1 MANTAFSNARP
12 LRLWPVCALLLL
24 CGMLSPA
31 VAQTREPVIIT
42 DTASTRAIA
51 LESLSR
57 LRDPFPVNTVSFVA
71 GADTRTRVLLFVL
84 NLDLLPGEGASALTA
99 DGEDSTHRFYKFK
112 VEDVRPVPGFEGMQ
126 QVIIRLSDD
135 IGDVGDI
142 LLRLNL
148 HGVASKRVRISVGH
162 TGGSIADD
170 AGSAPSP
177 APAVPPAPTPTP
189 AANTYTG
196 PATDADTVRFLE
208 QATWGPT
215 PAEVARVKAIGFN
228 AYLNEQFNLAAS
240 SYPTLTLMPTD
251 VGTGCPTGSPS
262 TCGRDNYTMYPLQL
276 KLFTNAMYGPDQLRQ
291 RMAFALHKIIVVSG
305 RDTQQP
311 SWLASYLQA
320 IDRNAFG
327 NFRQLL
333 QDITLNPTMGE
344 YLDMRGNTRNNPN
357 ENYAREILQLF
368 SVGLDQL
375 NPDGTPVLDAQGNR
389 VPTYD
394 QATITNFARVFTGWN
409 LAAAKTTV
417 INGTSFQVPNYQDP
431 MVVANENNH
440 DKNPKVLLQYNGAI
454 SGLPANQTSAQDLSA
469 ALDNIF
475 NHPNVG
481 PFIGKALIQQ
491 LVTSNP
497 SPAYVARIAAVFNNN
512 GQGVRGD
519 LKAVVRA
526 ILLDPEA
533 RGDAKTDPNYG
544 RLREPIQLITN
555 MLRAYDAKSFDRAAN
570 SDGYLS
576 PNAVTLD
583 EDPLRPPTVFS
594 YFPADYNVPGTD
606 LTGPEFG
613 ILSAT
618 TSLRRANFISTI
630 LYVGIAVNGN
640 APNGTKI
647 DVAAL
652 QALAGNPQQLVSAL
666 NTQLMHGTMSA
677 AMNASI
683 VQAITSLTDPLKRT
697 RMAIYLVATSS
708 QYQVER

>member
-1 MANTAFSNARP
+1 METTASSRAHL
-12 LRLWPVCALLLL
+12 LRFWPVCAVLLL
-24 CGMLSPA
+24 CGTLSTA

-42 DTASTRAIA
+42 DAASTRAVA

-84 NLDLLPGEGASALTA
+84 NLDLLPGERANALTA

-112 VEDVRPVPGFEGMQ
+112 VEDVRSVPGFEGMQ

-142 LLRLNL
+142 LLRLSL

-189 AANTYTG
+189 TPNPYTG
-196 PATDADTVRFLE
+196 SASDADTVRFLE

-228 AYLNEQFNLAAS
+228 AYLNEQFNLPIS
-240 SYPTLTLMPTD
+240 GYPNIPLVPGD
-251 VGTGCPTGSPS
+251 NNVGCPTGSPA
-262 TCGRDNYTMYPLQL
+262 TCNRDNYQTYPLQRRF
-276 KLFTNAMYGPDQLRQ
+276 FTNAMYGQDQVRQ
-291 RMAFALHKIIVVSG
+291 RVAFALHKIIVVSG
-305 RDTQQP
+305 RDINIP
-311 SWLASYLQA
+311 SYLTPYLQTF
-320 IDRNAFG
+320 DNNAFG

-333 QDITLNPTMGE
+333 TDVTLNPAMGE
-344 YLDMRGNTRNNPN
+344 YLDMRGNSKTQPN

-375 NPDGTPVLDAQGNR
+375 NPDGTPILDAQGNR
-389 VPTYD
+389 IPTYD
-394 QATITNFARVFTGWN
+394 QTTITNFARVFTGWN
-409 LAAAKTTV
+409 LAPLNPPQTGV
-417 INGTSFQVPNYQDP
+417 FNYISP

-481 PFIGKALIQQ
+481 PFISKQLIQQ

-497 SPAYVARIAAVFNNN
+497 SPAYVARVAAVFNNN

-544 RLREPIQLITN
+544 HLREPVQLIAN
-555 MLRAYDAKSFDRAAN
+555 MLRAYDAKSFDRTQN
-570 SDGYLS
+570 SDGYLA
-576 PNAVTLD
+576 PNALTLD
-583 EDPLRPPTVFS
+583 QDVLRPPTVFS
-594 YFPADYNVPGTD
+594 YFPADYNVPGTN

-618 TSLRRANFISTI
+618 TSLRRANFISTL
-630 LYVGIAVNGN
+630 LYVGITVNGN

-652 QALAGNPQQLVSAL
+652 QALAGNPQQLVDAL
-666 NTQLMHGTMSA
+666 NAQLMHGTMSA

-683 VQAITSLTDPLKRT
+683 VQALTSITDPLKRT